1 MGLAYLVSSPSVL
14 LVSESLSETFAWPFI
29 SLLFI
34 IYVQDQ
40 NRSKTIFFLSGLIIF
55 IRLNYLPAIFI
66 FLILFRKKNLVK
78 IKDLYI
84 FLFILLLP
92 LLHNL
97 YYGKSFQLWV
107 RSIDAESNI
116 RIDMTSLMPSLV
128 KNLQIIIGDFS
139 NDVIRSYVSLRFLF
153 LQYLLIILF
162 LASILLVFKKMDL
175 EKLLLT
181 IIPILFLAPHLFFD
195 GITEYPKHLVAGY
208 ISIIFVTLIL
218 NKETNFLFSKLKLNS
233 ARY

>member
-1 MGLAYLVSSPSVL
+1 M
-14 LVSESLSETFAWPFI
+14 
-29 SLLFI
+29 
-34 IYVQDQ
+34 
-40 NRSKTIFFLSGLIIF
+40 SGLIVL
-55 IRLNYLPAIFI
+55 IRLNYLPAIFL
-66 FLILFRKKNLVK
+66 FLVLFQKKNLVK
-78 IKDLYI
+78 IKDFYI
-84 FLFILLLP
+84 FLSILFLP

-97 YYGKSFQLWV
+97 YFGNSFQLWV

-116 RIDMTSLMPSLV
+116 RIDINNLLTSLIN
-128 KNLQIIIGDFS
+128 NLQIIIGDFS

-153 LQYLLIILF
+153 LQYLLIIVF
-162 LASILLVFKKMDL
+162 LASILLAYKKMNL
-175 EKLLLT
+175 EKLLLIT
-181 IIPILFLAPHLFFD
+181 IPILFLAPHLFFD